1 MDVLDGGLV
10 GLPSL
15 WIVNRAVQRKLVN
28 FYSFKFLDIKG
39 SKAGLTS
46 VAVINLNHC
55 RDHTI
60 EQEPKDETLDPLYPV
75 DINKV
80 RISIHDFQQ
89 ENNPFIK

>member
-1 MDVLDGGLV
+1 LSTFIL
-10 GLPSL
+10 
-15 WIVNRAVQRKLVN
+15 
-28 FYSFKFLDIKG
+28 FKFLDIKG

-80 RISIHDFQQ
+80 SISIHDFQQ
-89 ENNPFIK
+89 QNNPFIQ